1 MTSSKAAFERLKSII
16 REEKCNLDEDTMAS
30 IQRDIGNIILK
41 YVDIELDDIDV
52 KVMIQSKSKQLLF

>member
-1 MTSSKAAFERLKSII
+1 MTSGTAAFERLKSMI
-16 REEKCNLDEDTMAS
+16 REEKCNIDEETMAS

-52 KVMIQSKSKQLLF
+52 KVIIQTKSKQLLF